1 LLHEESILAT
11 ERELNKRIRSIRNIS
26 QVTSALAAVSAAK
39 AAKAQHQVTA
49 TRDYAGK
56 AYEIL
61 INVASQPGVDENN
74 SHPMLVSKKEVKN
87 SALILITGDRGLAG
101 AYNASMVSRAGQF
114 IQAITTPVSVIAV
127 GRKGRDLMIRR
138 GYNIVASFDA
148 IPDEPSILDASA
160 IARVAVDD
168 FLEGKVDDV
177 FIAYT
182 NFISL
187 VLRIPR
193 VKQLLPL
200 KPLDLEAMAV
210 SKYVEDV
217 SLAGVAER
225 IYDYEPSPA
234 VLLDSI
240 VPRFTELQ
248 VYQSI
253 LEAKASEHSA
263 RMVAMNN
270 ATDNAADLID
280 YLILERNKARQ
291 TSITSEILDIVG
303 GAEALAGTG

>member
-1 LLHEESILAT
+1 MAT

-39 AAKAQHQVTA
+39 ATKAQQQVMA

-61 INVASQPGVDENN
+61 INLAAQPGSNGSVT
-74 SHPMLVSKKEVKN
+74 HPLLTARSEIKK

-101 AYNASMVSRAGQF
+101 AYNANIVSSAEKF
-114 IQAITTPVSVIAV
+114 LEAITTPVDVIAV

-138 GYNIVASFDA
+138 GHNVSASFDGV
-148 IPDEPSILDASA
+148 PDSPSFLDIVS
-160 IARVAVDD
+160 IARLSIDEYLD
-168 FLEGKVDDV
+168 GNVDDV

-182 NFISL
+182 DFISL
-187 VLRIPR
+187 ASRVPR

-200 KPLDLEAMAV
+200 VPLDLTEMAV
-210 SKYVEDV
+210 SEYVEDV
-217 SLAGVAER
+217 DLRGVAER
-225 IYDYEPSPA
+225 IYEYEPQPNI
-234 VLLDSI
+234 LLNTI

-248 VYQSI
+248 VYQSV

-270 ATDNAADLID
+270 ATDNAAELIE

-303 GAEALAGTG
+303 GAEALANG

>member
-1 LLHEESILAT
+1 MAT
-11 ERELNKRIRSIRNIS
+11 ERELNNRIRSIRNIS
-26 QVTSALAAVSAAK
+26 QVTSALAAVSAVK
-39 AAKAQHQVTA
+39 ATKAQRQVMA
-49 TRDYAGK
+49 TRDYAAK

-61 INVASQPGVDENN
+61 INVASQPGVDESS
-74 SHPMLVSKKEVKN
+74 SHPMLISRSEVKN
-87 SALILITGDRGLAG
+87 ATLILLTGDRGLAG
-101 AYNASMVSRAGQF
+101 AYNANMVASAEQF
-114 IQAITTPVSVIAV
+114 IRAITVPVSIIAV
-127 GRKGRDLMIRR
+127 GSKGRDLMIRR
-138 GYNIVASFDA
+138 GYNVVASFEA

-160 IARVAVDD
+160 IARVAIDD
-168 FLEGKVDDV
+168 FLDGKVDDV

-182 NFISL
+182 DFINL
-187 VLRIPR
+187 GLRIPK

-210 SKYVEDV
+210 SEFVEDV

-225 IYDYEPSPA
+225 VYDYEPEPA
-234 VLLDSI
+234 VLLNSI
-240 VPRFTELQ
+240 VPSFTELQ
-248 VYQSI
+248 VYQAI

-291 TSITSEILDIVG
+291 SSITNEILDIVG
-303 GAEALAGTG
+303 GAEALASN